1 MRQIVQPRISALS
14 MCKKSDCYSSTP
26 DWVYNCVNVRYLL
39 QVKGLYQADYAE
51 NRSLPAMKN
60 DLKDRIAVARG
71 LKKADL
77 VLKGGRIINVHSG
90 EIYDA
95 DVAVSRGKIAGLG
108 TYEGKKTIDVSN
120 KFVLPGL
127 IDSHLHLES
136 SMLTPAEFARAAL
149 PHGTTA
155 VVADPHEIAN
165 VLGTR
170 GLKYILAASEGL
182 PLDFYFMLPS
192 CVPAT
197 RLETSGARLMARD
210 LTPFLDHERVLGL
223 AEMMNYPGLL
233 AAAPDVLAKL
243 HRFSGTVIDGHAPEL
258 SRKDLAAYI
267 GSGISS
273 DHECTTAE
281 EAKEKVR
288 LGMTIYIR
296 EGSAAKDLEAVLPAV
311 TSKNSRFFCLA
322 TDDLQAEDLCHGSID
337 QVVRKAIRLG
347 LDPVIAVQMATINPA
362 LHFCLKRKGA
372 VLPGY
377 DADMIVIDDVDAF
390 SVKMVFKNGALVAEN
405 GNVLARISAPRSAP
419 PGNTVKIKLMTREH
433 IRLRAKKDKARVIE
447 LVPDQIE
454 TRLRVMPVSSRNGY
468 IVSDTERDVLKLLV
482 IERHRATGNIGFG
495 LVKGFGLKSG
505 ALASTVAHDSHNI
518 IVVGTN
524 DDDMFAAV
532 SAINKLQGGM
542 VAVNR
547 GKVMAALPLPVA
559 GLISDQRAGV
569 VAAQMKDVR
578 CAARQMGVTI
588 DEPFSALSFLALPVV
603 PELKLTDRGLVDVK
617 QFTFVELFV

>member
-1 MRQIVQPRISALS
+1 
-14 MCKKSDCYSSTP
+14 
-26 DWVYNCVNVRYLL
+26 
-39 QVKGLYQADYAE
+39 
-51 NRSLPAMKN
+51 MKN

-77 VLKGGRIINVHSG
+77 VLKGGRIVNVHSG
-90 EIYDA
+90 EMYRA
-95 DVAVSRGKIAGLG
+95 DVAVHRGKIAGLG
-108 TYEGKKTIDVSN
+108 EYEGKETIDVSN

-170 GLKYILAASEGL
+170 GLDYMLAASEGL

-197 RLETSGARLMARD
+197 RLETSGARLAARD
-210 LTPFLDHERVLGL
+210 LMPFLEHERVLGL

-233 AAAPDVLAKL
+233 ACAPDVLAKL
-243 HRFSGTVIDGHAPEL
+243 RGFSGTIIDGHAPEL
-258 SRKDLAAYI
+258 SGKDLAAYI
-267 GSGISS
+267 GTGISS
-273 DHECTTAE
+273 DHECTTAD

-288 LGMTIYIR
+288 LGMTVYIR
-296 EGSAAKDLEAVLPAV
+296 EGSAAKDLEALLPAV
-311 TSKNSRFFCLA
+311 TPENSRFFCLA
-322 TDDLQAEDLCHGSID
+322 TDDLQAEDLRSGSID
-337 QVVRKAIRLG
+337 QVVRKAVRLG
-347 LDPVIAVQMATINPA
+347 LSPVIAVQMATINPGQ
-362 LHFCLKRKGA
+362 HFCLKRKGA

-377 DADMIVIDDVDAF
+377 DADMIVIDDFDAF
-390 SVKMVFKNGALVAEN
+390 SVNMVFKNGVLVAEN
-405 GNVLARISAPRSAP
+405 GKVLARISVPRHAP
-419 PGNTVKIKLMTREH
+419 PMKTVKIKPMTMEH
-433 IRLRAKKDKARVIE
+433 FRLRAKTDKARVIE
-447 LVPDQIE
+447 IVPDRIE
-454 TRLRVMPVSSRNGY
+454 TRQSVMSISSRNGY
-468 IVSDTERDVLKLLV
+468 VVSDTEHDVLKLLV
-482 IERHRATGNIGFG
+482 IERHRATGNVGFG

-505 ALASTVAHDSHNI
+505 AIASTVAHDSHNI

-524 DDDMFAAV
+524 DEDMFAAV
-532 SAINKLQGGM
+532 SAIKKLQGGM
-542 VAVNR
+542 VAVKR
-547 GKVMAALPLPVA
+547 GKVMAALPLPLA
-559 GLISDQRAGV
+559 GLISDRPAGV

-578 CAARQMGVTI
+578 RAARQLGAAL

-603 PELKLTDRGLVDVK
+603 PELKLTNKGLVDVK

>member
-1 MRQIVQPRISALS
+1 
-14 MCKKSDCYSSTP
+14 
-26 DWVYNCVNVRYLL
+26 
-39 QVKGLYQADYAE
+39 
-51 NRSLPAMKN
+51 MKN

-77 VLKGGRIINVHSG
+77 VLKGGRIVNVHSG
-90 EIYDA
+90 EMYRA
-95 DVAVSRGKIAGLG
+95 DVAVHRGKIAGLG
-108 TYEGKKTIDVSN
+108 EYEGKETIDVSN

-170 GLKYILAASEGL
+170 GLDYMLAASEGL

-197 RLETSGARLMARD
+197 RLETSGARLAARD
-210 LTPFLDHERVLGL
+210 LMPFLEHERVLGL

-233 AAAPDVLAKL
+233 ACAPDVLAKL
-243 HRFSGTVIDGHAPEL
+243 RGFSGTIIDGHAPEL
-258 SRKDLAAYI
+258 SGKDLAAYI
-267 GSGISS
+267 GTGISS
-273 DHECTTAE
+273 DHECTTAD

-288 LGMTIYIR
+288 LGMTVYIR
-296 EGSAAKDLEAVLPAV
+296 EGSAAKDLEALLPAV
-311 TSKNSRFFCLA
+311 TPENSRFFCLA
-322 TDDLQAEDLCHGSID
+322 TDDLQAEDLRSGSID
-337 QVVRKAIRLG
+337 RVVRKAVRLG
-347 LDPVIAVQMATINPA
+347 LSPVIAVQMATINPGQ
-362 LHFCLKRKGA
+362 HFCLKRKGA

-377 DADMIVIDDVDAF
+377 DADMIVIDDFDAF
-390 SVKMVFKNGALVAEN
+390 SVHLVFKNGALVAEN
-405 GNVLARISAPRSAP
+405 GKVLARISVPRHAP
-419 PGNTVKIKLMTREH
+419 PMKTVKIKPMTMEH
-433 IRLRAKKDKARVIE
+433 FRLRAKTDKARVIE
-447 LVPDQIE
+447 IVPDRIE
-454 TRLRVMPVSSRNGY
+454 TRQSVMSISSRNGY
-468 IVSDTERDVLKLLV
+468 VVSDTEHDVLKLLV
-482 IERHRATGNIGFG
+482 IERHRATGNVGFG

-505 ALASTVAHDSHNI
+505 AIASTVAHDSHNI

-524 DDDMFAAV
+524 DEDMFAAV
-532 SAINKLQGGM
+532 SAIKKLQGGM
-542 VAVNR
+542 VAVKR
-547 GKVMAALPLPVA
+547 GKVMAALPLPLA
-559 GLISDQRAGV
+559 GLISDRPAGV

-578 CAARQMGVTI
+578 RAARQLGAAL

-603 PELKLTDRGLVDVK
+603 PELKLTNKGLVDVK

>member
-1 MRQIVQPRISALS
+1 
-14 MCKKSDCYSSTP
+14 
-26 DWVYNCVNVRYLL
+26 
-39 QVKGLYQADYAE
+39 
-51 NRSLPAMKN
+51 MKN

-77 VLKGGRIINVHSG
+77 VLKGGRIVNVHSG
-90 EIYDA
+90 EMYRA
-95 DVAVSRGKIAGLG
+95 DVAVHRGKIAGLG
-108 TYEGKKTIDVSN
+108 EYEGKETIDVSN

-170 GLKYILAASEGL
+170 GLDYMLAASEGL

-197 RLETSGARLMARD
+197 RLETSGARLAARD
-210 LTPFLDHERVLGL
+210 LMPFLEHERVLGL

-233 AAAPDVLAKL
+233 ACAPDVLAKL
-243 HRFSGTVIDGHAPEL
+243 RGFSGTIIDGHAPEL
-258 SRKDLAAYI
+258 SGKDLAAYI
-267 GSGISS
+267 GTGISS
-273 DHECTTAE
+273 DHECTTAD

-288 LGMTIYIR
+288 LGMTVYIR
-296 EGSAAKDLEAVLPAV
+296 EGSAAKDLEALLPAV
-311 TSKNSRFFCLA
+311 TPENSRFFCLA
-322 TDDLQAEDLCHGSID
+322 TDDLQAEDLRSGSID
-337 QVVRKAIRLG
+337 RVVRKAVRLG
-347 LDPVIAVQMATINPA
+347 LSPVIAVQMATINPGQ
-362 LHFCLKRKGA
+362 HFCLKRKGA

-377 DADMIVIDDVDAF
+377 DADMIVIDDFDAF
-390 SVKMVFKNGALVAEN
+390 SVNLVFKNGALVAEN
-405 GNVLARISAPRSAP
+405 GKVLARISVPRHAP
-419 PGNTVKIKLMTREH
+419 PMKTVKIKPMTMEH
-433 IRLRAKKDKARVIE
+433 FRLRAKTDKARVIE
-447 LVPDQIE
+447 IVPDRIE
-454 TRLRVMPVSSRNGY
+454 TRQSVMSISSRNGY
-468 IVSDTERDVLKLLV
+468 VVSDTEHDVLKLLV
-482 IERHRATGNIGFG
+482 IERHRATGNVGFG

-505 ALASTVAHDSHNI
+505 AIASTVAHDSHNI

-524 DDDMFAAV
+524 DEDMFAAV
-532 SAINKLQGGM
+532 SAIKKLQGGM
-542 VAVNR
+542 VAVKR
-547 GKVMAALPLPVA
+547 GKVMAALPLPLA
-559 GLISDQRAGV
+559 GLISDRPAGV

-578 CAARQMGVTI
+578 RAARQLGAAL

-603 PELKLTDRGLVDVK
+603 PELKLTNKGLVDVK

>member
-1 MRQIVQPRISALS
+1 
-14 MCKKSDCYSSTP
+14 
-26 DWVYNCVNVRYLL
+26 
-39 QVKGLYQADYAE
+39 
-51 NRSLPAMKN
+51 MKN

-77 VLKGGRIINVHSG
+77 VLKGGRIVNVHSG
-90 EIYDA
+90 EMYRA
-95 DVAVSRGKIAGLG
+95 DVAVHRGKIAGLG
-108 TYEGKKTIDVSN
+108 EYEGKETIDVSN

-170 GLKYILAASEGL
+170 GLDYMLAASEGL

-197 RLETSGARLMARD
+197 RLETSGARLAARD
-210 LTPFLDHERVLGL
+210 LMPFLEHERVLGL

-233 AAAPDVLAKL
+233 ACAPDVLAKL
-243 HRFSGTVIDGHAPEL
+243 RGFSGTIIDGHAPEL
-258 SRKDLAAYI
+258 SGKDLAAYI
-267 GSGISS
+267 GTGISS
-273 DHECTTAE
+273 DHECTTAD

-288 LGMTIYIR
+288 LGMTVYIR
-296 EGSAAKDLEAVLPAV
+296 EGSAAKDLEALLPAV
-311 TSKNSRFFCLA
+311 TPENSRFFCLA
-322 TDDLQAEDLCHGSID
+322 TDDLQAEDLRSGSID
-337 QVVRKAIRLG
+337 QVVRKAVRLG
-347 LDPVIAVQMATINPA
+347 LSPVIAVQMATINPGQ
-362 LHFCLKRKGA
+362 HFCLKRKGA

-377 DADMIVIDDVDAF
+377 DADMIVIDDFDAF
-390 SVKMVFKNGALVAEN
+390 SVHLVFKNGALVAEN
-405 GNVLARISAPRSAP
+405 GKVLARISVPRHAP
-419 PGNTVKIKLMTREH
+419 PMKTVKIKPMTMEH
-433 IRLRAKKDKARVIE
+433 FRLRAKTDKARVIE
-447 LVPDQIE
+447 IVPDRIE
-454 TRLRVMPVSSRNGY
+454 TRQSVMSISSRNGY
-468 IVSDTERDVLKLLV
+468 VVSDTEHDVLKLLV
-482 IERHRATGNIGFG
+482 IERHRATGNVGFG

-505 ALASTVAHDSHNI
+505 AIASTVAHDSHNI

-524 DDDMFAAV
+524 DEDMFAAV
-532 SAINKLQGGM
+532 SAIKKLQGGM
-542 VAVNR
+542 VAVKKE
-547 GKVMAALPLPVA
+547 KVMAALPLPLA
-559 GLISDQRAGV
+559 GLISDRPAGV

-578 CAARQMGVTI
+578 RAARQLGAAL

-603 PELKLTDRGLVDVK
+603 PELKLTNKGLVDVK

>member
-1 MRQIVQPRISALS
+1 
-14 MCKKSDCYSSTP
+14 
-26 DWVYNCVNVRYLL
+26 
-39 QVKGLYQADYAE
+39 
-51 NRSLPAMKN
+51 MKN

-77 VLKGGRIINVHSG
+77 VLKGGRIVNVHSG
-90 EIYDA
+90 EMYRA
-95 DVAVSRGKIAGLG
+95 DVAVHRGKIAGLG
-108 TYEGKKTIDVSN
+108 EYEGKETIDVSN

-170 GLKYILAASEGL
+170 GLDYMLAASEGL

-197 RLETSGARLMARD
+197 RLETSGARLAARD
-210 LTPFLDHERVLGL
+210 LMPFLEHERVLGL

-233 AAAPDVLAKL
+233 ACAPDVLAKL
-243 HRFSGTVIDGHAPEL
+243 RGFSGTIIDGHAPEL
-258 SRKDLAAYI
+258 SGKDLAAYI
-267 GSGISS
+267 GTGISS
-273 DHECTTAE
+273 DHECTTAD

-288 LGMTIYIR
+288 LGMTVYIR
-296 EGSAAKDLEAVLPAV
+296 EGSAAKDLEALLPAV
-311 TSKNSRFFCLA
+311 TPENSRFFCLA
-322 TDDLQAEDLCHGSID
+322 TDDLQAEDLRSGSID
-337 QVVRKAIRLG
+337 QVVRKAVRLG
-347 LDPVIAVQMATINPA
+347 LSPVIAVQMATINPGQ
-362 LHFCLKRKGA
+362 HFCLKRKGA

-377 DADMIVIDDVDAF
+377 DADMIVIDDFDAF
-390 SVKMVFKNGALVAEN
+390 SVNMVFKNGVLVAEN
-405 GNVLARISAPRSAP
+405 GKVLARISVPRHAP
-419 PGNTVKIKLMTREH
+419 PMKTVKIKPMTMEH
-433 IRLRAKKDKARVIE
+433 FRLRAKTDKARVIE
-447 LVPDQIE
+447 IVPDRIE
-454 TRLRVMPVSSRNGY
+454 TRQSVMSISSRNGY
-468 IVSDTERDVLKLLV
+468 VVSDTEHDVLKLLV
-482 IERHRATGNIGFG
+482 IERHRATGNVGFG

-505 ALASTVAHDSHNI
+505 AIASTVAHDSHNI

-524 DDDMFAAV
+524 DEDMFAAV
-532 SAINKLQGGM
+532 SAIKKLQGGM
-542 VAVNR
+542 VAVKKE
-547 GKVMAALPLPVA
+547 KVMAALPLPLA
-559 GLISDQRAGV
+559 GLISDRPAGV

-578 CAARQMGVTI
+578 RAARQLGAAL

-603 PELKLTDRGLVDVK
+603 PELKLTNKGLVDVK

>member
-1 MRQIVQPRISALS
+1 
-14 MCKKSDCYSSTP
+14 
-26 DWVYNCVNVRYLL
+26 
-39 QVKGLYQADYAE
+39 
-51 NRSLPAMKN
+51 MKN

-77 VLKGGRIINVHSG
+77 VLKGGRIVNVHSG
-90 EIYDA
+90 EIYHA
-95 DVAVSRGKIAGLG
+95 DVAIYRGKIAGLG
-108 TYEGKKTIDVSN
+108 RYEGKKTIDVSN

-170 GLKYILAASEGL
+170 GLNYMLAASEGL

-197 RLETSGARLMARD
+197 RLETSGARLAARD
-210 LTPFLDHERVLGL
+210 LMPFLGHERVLGL

-243 HRFSGTVIDGHAPEL
+243 HHFSGTIIDGHAPEL
-258 SRKDLAAYI
+258 SGKDLAAYI
-267 GSGISS
+267 GTGISS
-273 DHECTTAE
+273 DHECTTTR
-281 EAKEKVR
+281 EAREKVR
-288 LGMTIYIR
+288 LGMTVYIR
-296 EGSAAKDLEAVLPAV
+296 EGSAAKDLEALLPAV
-311 TSKNSRFFCLA
+311 TPENSRFFCLA
-322 TDDLQAEDLCHGSID
+322 TDDLQAEDLCRGSID
-337 QVVRKAIRLG
+337 QVVRKAVRLG
-347 LDPVIAVQMATINPA
+347 LSPVIAVQMATINPA
-362 LHFCLKRKGA
+362 QHFCLKRKGA

-377 DADMIVIDDVDAF
+377 DADMIVIDDFDAF
-390 SVKMVFKNGALVAEN
+390 SVNMVLKNGALVAKH
-405 GNVLARISAPRSAP
+405 GKVLARIRVPRHVP
-419 PGNTVKIKLMTREH
+419 PMKTIKIKPLTREH
-433 IRLRAKKDKARVIE
+433 FRLRAKTDKARVIE

-454 TRLRVMPVSSRNGY
+454 TRQSVMPISSRNGY
-468 IVSDTERDVLKLLV
+468 VVSDTERDVLKLLV

-518 IVVGTN
+518 IVVGTD
-524 DDDMFAAV
+524 DDDMFLAV
-532 SAINKLQGGM
+532 SAIKKLQGGM

-547 GKVMAALPLPVA
+547 GKVIAALPLPVA
-559 GLISDQRAGV
+559 GLISDRQAGV

-578 CAARQMGVTI
+578 CAARQMGAVI

-603 PELKLTDRGLVDVK
+603 PELKLTDKGLVDVK
-617 QFTFVELFV
+617 QFKFVDLFV

>member
-1 MRQIVQPRISALS
+1 
-14 MCKKSDCYSSTP
+14 
-26 DWVYNCVNVRYLL
+26 
-39 QVKGLYQADYAE
+39 
-51 NRSLPAMKN
+51 MKN

-77 VLKGGRIINVHSG
+77 VLKGGRIVNVHSG
-90 EIYDA
+90 EIYHA
-95 DVAVSRGKIAGLG
+95 DVAIYRGKIAGLG
-108 TYEGKKTIDVSN
+108 RYEGKKTIDVSN
-120 KFVLPGL
+120 RFVLPGL

-170 GLKYILAASEGL
+170 GLNYMLAASEGL

-197 RLETSGARLMARD
+197 RLETSGARLAARD
-210 LTPFLDHERVLGL
+210 LMPFLDHERVLGL

-233 AAAPDVLAKL
+233 AAAPDVLSKL
-243 HRFSGTVIDGHAPEL
+243 HVFSGTIMNGHAPEL
-258 SRKDLAAYI
+258 SGKDLAAYI
-267 GSGISS
+267 GTGISS
-273 DHECTTAE
+273 DHECTAAE

-288 LGMTIYIR
+288 LGMTVYVR
-296 EGSAAKDLEAVLPAV
+296 EGSAAKDLEALLPAV
-311 TSKNSRFFCLA
+311 TPENSRFFCLA
-322 TDDLQAEDLCHGSID
+322 TDDLQAEDLCRGSID
-337 QVVRKAIRLG
+337 QVVRKAVRLG
-347 LDPVIAVQMATINPA
+347 LSPVTAVQMATINPA
-362 LHFCLKRKGA
+362 QHFCLKRKGA

-377 DADMIVIDDVDAF
+377 DADMIVIDDFDAF
-390 SVKMVFKNGALVAEN
+390 SVNMVFKNGALVAEH
-405 GNVLARISAPRSAP
+405 GKVLARSNAPRRVP
-419 PGNTVKIKLMTREH
+419 PMKTINIKPMTKEH
-433 IRLRAKKDKARVIE
+433 FGLRAKTDKARVIE
-447 LVPDQIE
+447 LIPDQIE
-454 TRLRVMPVSSRNGY
+454 TRQSVMPISSRNGY
-468 IVSDTERDVLKLLV
+468 VVSDTERDVLKLLV

-532 SAINKLQGGM
+532 SAIKKLQGGM
-542 VAVNR
+542 VAVKR
-547 GKVMAALPLPVA
+547 GKVMAALPLPLA
-559 GLISDQRAGV
+559 GLISDRAAGV

-578 CAARQMGVTI
+578 RAARQLGAAL

-603 PELKLTDRGLVDVK
+603 PELKLTDKGLVDVK